1 MRLVSL
7 AGALCLCVGV
17 VRAQPSVAPGG
28 VLNGASFIKGQAV
41 APGSIVS
48 IFGSNLSSGLQVADS
63 VPLSTSLGGVTV
75 TFNDV
80 TAPLYFVSSGQIN
93 AQVPYE
99 VQPGNVN
106 IVVQNGS
113 NSAPVA
119 FDLAAAA
126 PGVFSIPTGV
136 GNGIIINLD
145 GSLAA
150 PNGSIPGYPTRPAKG
165 GDIVIVLATGLGQ
178 TDPPAITGHDSLDV
192 TNGRVTLLRPTVLV
206 GGVAIPPENIQFSG
220 LSPQFPGVYQLNIQL
235 PAKVATGDKVPFQLQ
250 MNGIT
255 STDQVTMAISK

>member
-1 MRLVSL
+1 M
-7 AGALCLCVGV
+7 AGVLCLCVGV
-17 VRAQPSVAPGG
+17 AQAQPSVAPGG

-48 IFGSNLSSGLQVADS
+48 IFGSNLSAGLQIADT

-75 TFNDV
+75 TFNGN

-99 VQPGNVN
+99 TQPGSVD
-106 IVVQNGS
+106 IVVKNGS
-113 NSAPVA
+113 ASAPVA
-119 FDLAAAA
+119 FDLAPAA
-126 PGVFSIPTGV
+126 PGVFSIPTGI

-150 PNGSIPGYPTRPAKG
+150 PSGSITGYPTHPAKG
-165 GDIVIVLATGLGQ
+165 GNVVIVLATGLGM
-178 TDPPAITGHDSLDV
+178 TNPPAVTGHDSLDATRFTV
-192 TNGRVTLLRPTVLV
+192 GSPAVLV
-206 GGVAIPPENIQFSG
+206 GGVAIPPANIQFSG
-220 LSPQFPGVYQLNIQL
+220 LAPQFPGVYQLNILL
-235 PAKVATGDKVPFQLQ
+235 PASVATGDKVPFQLQ

-255 STDQVTMAISK
+255 STNQVTMAISK